1 MDTLN
6 TRQKTLLSLIQNQGA
21 VSVQALFSEI
31 KASEATIRRDL
42 THLEDRQL
50 IVRRRG
56 EAFAVKKSLESAFQ
70 QREYLSREAKQ
81 SIARIATREIREHD
95 TIILDA
101 GTTTLEIARLL
112 TNYTNLTIL
121 TNSLPVANVIAS
133 TTLSLSLAG
142 GHLFSQNMS
151 TQGPEAEAFFKKVE
165 VEKAFIGASGI
176 RRLVGL
182 ETLNPFEAEIKKL
195 MVQAAKKVYGVV
207 DSTKFDTAGI
217 NVFCNFSDLDYLI
230 TDKPITDKETL
241 TLLERLEV
249 EVLLPT

>member
-6 TRQKTLLSLIQNQGA
+6 TRQKTVLSMIQNQGA
-21 VSVQALFSEI
+21 VSVHALFSEI
-31 KASEATIRRDL
+31 EASEATIRRDL
-42 THLEDRQL
+42 THLEDRHL

-70 QREYLSREAKQ
+70 QREHLYKEAKEK
-81 SIARIATREIREHD
+81 IARIAASHIEEHD

-112 TNYTNLTIL
+112 TNYNDLTIL
-121 TNSLPVANVIAS
+121 TNSLPIANVIAP
-133 TTLSLSLAG
+133 TPLSLSLAG

-151 TQGPEAEAFFKKVE
+151 TQGPDAEAFFKKVE
-165 VEKAFIGASGI
+165 VGKSFIGASGI

-195 MVQAAKKVYGVV
+195 MVNAAKKVYGVV

-217 NVFCNFSDLDYLI
+217 NVFCNFADLDYLI
-230 TDKPITDKETL
+230 TEKPITDKETL
-241 TLLERLEV
+241 ALLERHDV
-249 EVLLPT
+249 KILLPS